1 MAVLFCLLALTAYT
15 IPLNVIYTYA
25 HSAPCHRGTSP
36 RIICTSIVK
45 RKLDCI
51 VI

>member
-25 HSAPCHRGTSP
+25 PLRSM
-36 RIICTSIVK
+36 
-45 RKLDCI
+45 
-51 VI
+51 